1 MNWFNN
7 IFSKSKRQI
16 EHSNSTS
23 YHDLD
28 DTLVPLAST
37 EARMLNARNV
47 VKQAALKTAQSHGI
61 PAGWL
66 SFEVLTIADQKTA
79 YFQLQVVMNIWDEHL
94 AMHNLAF
101 QNAVIKR
108 VRDQSMDVG
117 RALRAVLWRVS
128 PDAGCPYD
136 DMPPTQAWAAD
147 AVRNRMMVRERINRE
162 LYALSV
168 PASGAAVP
176 TSQETGAVQ
185 PASADKDSKYEGLLK
200 DSAFSDTRPSAFNG
214 FAATQPYSPLLSDIV
229 EQQRNNL

>member
-7 IFSKSKRQI
+7 LFSKSKRQI

-28 DTLVPLAST
+28 DTPVPLAST
-37 EARMLNARNV
+37 EASMLNARNV

-108 VRDQSMDVG
+108 VRDQSMDIG

-136 DMPPTQAWAAD
+136 DMPPAQAWAAD
-147 AVRNRMMVRERINRE
+147 AVRNRIIVRERINRE

-168 PASGAAVP
+168 PASGAVVP
-176 TSQETGAVQ
+176 TN
-185 PASADKDSKYEGLLK
+185 KDVSGIKPVSSDTSSKYEGLL
-200 DSAFSDTRPSAFNG
+200 DDTVFSETRPSAFDG
-214 FAATQPYSPLLSDIV
+214 FAATQPYTALISDIA
-229 EQQRNNL
+229 EPLKK